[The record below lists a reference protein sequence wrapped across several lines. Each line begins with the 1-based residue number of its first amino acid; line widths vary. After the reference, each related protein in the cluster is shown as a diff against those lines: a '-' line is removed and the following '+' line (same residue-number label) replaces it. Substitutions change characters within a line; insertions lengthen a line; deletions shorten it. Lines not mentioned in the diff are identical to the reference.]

1 MLPLFVRAIK
11 FLVGGAFV
19 GVLAWSLLWTIVG
32 LWTEPAQETAEHAFH
47 KHPEKV
53 KFASDGVFGKFDQ
66 AQLQRGYKVY
76 EEVCAACHSLSLV
89 SFRELQ
95 GIGFNEAQVK
105 NLAKKFDDKA
115 KQPTYNPVTGDRGER
130 GNLPSDR
137 FPHIPYAGAGTPPDL
152 SLITKA
158 RHNGGAYVY
167 SLLTGYNQPQP
178 KELLE
183 KFPGSKTP
191 DGLFYNPYFANLN
204 LSMPAPLTSDGQVT
218 YDDGTPATVK
228 QMSQD
233 VSAFLIWSAEPHM
246 QTRKSVGWA
255 VVLFL
260 LLTTILAYGA
270 YRSVWAGKKH

>member
-1 MLPLFVRAIK
+1 MLPLFVRSIK
-11 FLVGGAFV
+11 FLVGLAFV
-19 GVLAWSLLWTIVG
+19 GVLAWSLLWTVVG
-32 LWTEPAQETAEHAFH
+32 LWTEPAQPTAEHEFH

-53 KFASDGVFGKFDQ
+53 QFASDGVFGKFDK

-76 EEVCAACHSLSLV
+76 EEVCAACHSLSMV
-89 SFRELQ
+89 SFRELADL
-95 GIGFNEAQVK
+95 GYNEAQVK
-105 NLAKKFDDKA
+105 NLAKKFDDHA
-115 KQPTYNPVTGDRGER
+115 KQPTYNPVSGDRGER

-137 FPHIPYAGAGTPPDL
+137 FPHIPYAGAGVPPDL

-167 SLLTGYNQPQP
+167 SLLTGYQAQP

-228 QMSQD
+228 QMAKD
-233 VSAFLIWSAEPHM
+233 VSAFLIWSAEPTA
-246 QTRKSVGWA
+246 QKRKEVGWA

-260 LLTTILAYGA
+260 LITTLLAYGA
-270 YRSVWAGKKH
+270 YRSVWAGVKH

>member
-1 MLPLFVRAIK
+1 MLPLFVRSIK

-19 GVLAWSLLWTIVG
+19 FVLLISLIGTFMSEAP
-32 LWTEPAQETAEHAFH
+32 TPTAEHEFH

-105 NLAKKFDDKA
+105 NLAKKFSEKA

-130 GNLPSDR
+130 DNLPSDR

-158 RHNGGAYVY
+158 RHDGGAYVY
-167 SLLTGYNQPQP
+167 SLLTGYQAQP
-178 KELLE
+178 KELLA